1 MRPRHTWLWLAK
13 NVEGFSSW
21 FEIVNSLCILRE
33 LQKGAWARR
42 TLLMVTAALVLGG
55 GIWSRSGGESP
66 SNILVHKDMDS
77 EMEVR
82 LYPPYGEEG

>member
-1 MRPRHTWLWLAK
+1 MHVSL
-13 NVEGFSSW
+13 SS
-21 FEIVNSLCILRE
+21 EIANSLCILRE

-55 GIWSRSGGESP
+55 GRWSRSGGESP
-66 SNILVHKDMDS
+66 SNILVHMDMDS

-82 LYPPYGEEG
+82 LYPPYGEKG